1 MNSGLHGVNHAEIV
15 HQDLLDFYN
24 HNKSKGLEIV
34 SISLDKVRKKWVD
47 AIRKDKLPWVHL
59 SDLTG
64 FQTELCQYYGIEAIP
79 VSFFVDAEGKIIGTN
94 MSYAEMESVMAA
106 AK

>member
-1 MNSGLHGVNHAEIV
+1 MCKEESTI
-15 HQDLLDFYN
+15 LLSSDTWL
-24 HNKSKGLEIV
+24 KV

-47 AIRKDKLPWVHL
+47 AIRKDKLPWIHL

-64 FQTELCQYYGIEAIP
+64 FETELCQYYGIEAIP
-79 VSFFVDAEGKIIGTN
+79 VSFFVDAGGKLIGAN
-94 MSYAEMESVMAA
+94 MSYAEMESAMAA